1 MNYAPANAQLKT
13 GDLIAVAYSNY
24 FQIAIFRDYGKVGN
38 VRFWFPYHI
47 IGRDEEYEKWGGT
60 FKLFV
65 SHINSDAG
73 NRVFRITEDNLD
85 ANKLQD
91 IEKCYQILI
100 KHGII
105 KREDYEIRKQQAR
118 LYQRILRGD
127 YKDVDFS

>member
-1 MNYAPANAQLKT
+1 MNYQPANAQLKT
-13 GDLIAVAYSNY
+13 GDLIAVAYNNY

-47 IGRDEEYEKWGGT
+47 IAKDDEYEKWGGT

-65 SHINSDAG
+65 AHINSDAG

-91 IEKCYQILI
+91 IEKCYQILV

-127 YKDVDFS
+127 YEDVDFS